1 MSAGA
6 VHHPIFARLFDRLVR
21 KADPQQAEHR
31 RELLAGLSGRVI
43 EIGAG
48 NGINFANYPAEVTEV
63 VAVEPEAYLRD
74 KAAQAAA
81 SAPVPVTVV
90 DGLADALPAEDARFD
105 AAVTSLVL
113 CSVPDQARAL
123 AEVARVLKPG
133 GELRFYEH
141 ILSQDPKVARLQNRI
156 EPVWRFCGG
165 GCHPNRDTPAA
176 IEAAGFRMESSR
188 RFPFKPGPLMTVV
201 EPHVIGTARL
211 AGGAPVSG

>member
-21 KADPQQAEHR
+21 KADPAQAEHR
-31 RELLAGLSGRVI
+31 QELLAGLSGRVI

-74 KAAQAAA
+74 KAAQAGA

-113 CSVPDQARAL
+113 CSVPDQSRAL

-141 ILSQDPKVARLQNRI
+141 ILSQDPKVARRQNRI

-176 IEAAGFRMESSR
+176 IEAAGFRLESCR